1 MTNHS
6 EANDRPGEQITLRG
20 AGELADALRYLMG
33 FHPDDSVV
41 LVALH
46 GERGCFG
53 GRVRLGIPE
62 QEQDWPSVADQLA
75 QCLVSG
81 SEKRNGKPDGIVAF
95 LCREPARGEPAR
107 TVMER
112 LRPLAEVLRTACG
125 ALDVP
130 VVEALCLS
138 GGRYWS
144 YVCPEGRCCPADGTP
159 MPPAGTSVMAAT
171 ATYAGI
177 QMRGRMREM
186 EVRLAPLRGALAA
199 EQERALDAASTALIP
214 RMLDHAG
221 RDRVEAETVARAR
234 RVMARLRAAP
244 PIGTAPQADAQDD
257 ELLPSGEA
265 ASLII
270 GLQDRWTRDRVA
282 EWMEGEEAAS
292 ALRLWRALARR
303 CVGPYA
309 EHAAAPLTLSGWV
322 AWSLGDEPEARIG
335 LGMALRVDPHYTF
348 AQLLHHACNEG
359 LDPEALRKCLR
370 REREAR
376 SGGDAGGA
384 EPRRPSRS
392 AAPRPAR
399 TRPRRSSPG
408 IAAGPA
414 TLRRAKERPGN
425 KERAGSGE
433 SAQGPTGPSRDS
445 GPRGG
450 ADARGR
456 NRRRTGGRGT
466 RSGR

>member
-6 EANDRPGEQITLRG
+6 EAAGRPGEQITLRG
-20 AGELADALRYLMG
+20 PGELADALQYLMG

-62 QEQDWPSVADQLA
+62 QEQDWPSVAEQLA

-81 SEKRNGKPDGIVAF
+81 SEKRNGKPDGIAVF
-95 LCREPARGEPAR
+95 LCREPAEGEPAR
-107 TVMER
+107 AVMER
-112 LRPLAEVLRTACG
+112 LQPLAEVLRTACG

-138 GGRYWS
+138 DGRYWS
-144 YVCPEGRCCPADGTP
+144 YVCPEARCCPEDGTP
-159 MPPAGTSVMAAT
+159 MAPPGTSVMAAT

-186 EVRLAPLRGALAA
+186 EVRLAPLQGAVVV
-199 EQERALDAASTALIP
+199 EQQRALDEASMALVP
-214 RMLDHAG
+214 RMLDG
-221 RDRVEAETVARAR
+221 VSRDRVEAETVAQAHRI
-234 RVMARLRAAP
+234 MDRLRAAP
-244 PIGTAPQADAQDD
+244 PAGAGPRADAQDD
-257 ELLPSGEA
+257 ALLTSDEA
-265 ASLII
+265 AGLII

-303 CVGPYA
+303 CVGPYG
-309 EHAAAPLTLSGWV
+309 EHAAAPLTLAGWV

-370 REREAR
+370 GERAVR
-376 SGGDAGGA
+376 TGGDARGA
-384 EPRRPSRS
+384 KPRQPSLPAAAPTHPVAHRPSS
-392 AAPRPAR
+392 C
-399 TRPRRSSPG
+399 T
-408 IAAGPA
+408 AAGPSTA
-414 TLRRAKERPGN
+414 RRAKERPGN
-425 KERAGSGE
+425 RKGSP
-433 SAQGPTGPSRDS
+433 GPTGSNGNG
-445 GPRGG
+445 GPHGNG
-450 ADARGR
+450 DARCR